1 MPTSVKCGKSDRR
14 LKPQILTSGRFE
26 MMGWPRRC
34 TRRIPRSRRDAR
46 WAGPA
51 VRPAAAATWIKQ
63 HLKVKRFVGRTKNA
77 VLSQLWVATCMYLL
91 LAYLKFVLRL
101 SWSLHQMLRV
111 LQLNLFDRR
120 PLVELFTTPSPP
132 GSPDPQMLLWR

>member
-1 MPTSVKCGKSDRR
+1 MGVSLPWARR
-14 LKPQILTSGRFE
+14 ARSAGCRAQQPFE
-26 MMGWPRRC
+26 
-34 TRRIPRSRRDAR
+34 T
-46 WAGPA
+46 
-51 VRPAAAATWIKQ
+51 PAAHSRQ
-63 HLKVKRFVGRTKNA
+63 PKRFVGRTKNA

-101 SWSLHQMLRV
+101 SWSLLQLRV

>member
-1 MPTSVKCGKSDRR
+1 M
-14 LKPQILTSGRFE
+14 
-26 MMGWPRRC
+26 
-34 TRRIPRSRRDAR
+34 
-46 WAGPA
+46 
-51 VRPAAAATWIKQ
+51 
-63 HLKVKRFVGRTKNA
+63 KVKRFVGRTKNA

-120 PLVELFTTPSPP
+120 PLAEELFTTPSPP

>member
-1 MPTSVKCGKSDRR
+1 MVVC
-14 LKPQILTSGRFE
+14 IN
-26 MMGWPRRC
+26 
-34 TRRIPRSRRDAR
+34 
-46 WAGPA
+46 
-51 VRPAAAATWIKQ
+51 IKTGQ
-63 HLKVKRFVGRTKNA
+63 PHPGN
-77 VLSQLWVATCMYLL
+77 
-91 LAYLKFVLRL
+91 AYLKFVLRL